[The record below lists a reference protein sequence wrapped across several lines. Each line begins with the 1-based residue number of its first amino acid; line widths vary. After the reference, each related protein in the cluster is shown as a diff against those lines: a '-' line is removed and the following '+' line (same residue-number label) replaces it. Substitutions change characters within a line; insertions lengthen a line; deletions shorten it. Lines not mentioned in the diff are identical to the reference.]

1 MIVRLSLDIQSITFS
16 EVCQVENEIS
26 SEFSP
31 KYLKDKRIERAVSVS
46 AEMFLEQGTENIKMT
61 DIAEESGIGVAT
73 LYRYFGT
80 KSGILVAAMTFLWND
95 LKDLFSGVFESETF
109 TGQTGIK
116 QVRDLLRMFIVMY
129 TAHKDFMRLLGEFD
143 RMVKNEEV
151 PKEDL
156 EQYERSVINFYPVFE
171 KAFRKGTEDG
181 TIRKGVDT
189 KLFYMTY
196 AHALTELCKKFING
210 EILPSDDFSDAEK
223 ELELLIECAAD
234 YLSPVKQ

>member
-31 KYLKDKRIERAVSVS
+31 KYLKDKRMERAVTVS
-46 AEMFLEQGTENIKMT
+46 AAMFLEQGIDIKMT

-80 KSGILVAAMTFLWND
+80 KSGIFTAAMTFLWND
-95 LKDLFSGVFESETF
+95 LKKLFSGVFDSDAF

-129 TAHKDFMRLLGEFD
+129 SAHKDFMRLLGEFD
-143 RMVKNEEV
+143 RMVIAEEV

-156 EQYERSVINFYPVFE
+156 EQYERSVINFYPVFK
-171 KAFRKGTEDG
+171 KAFNKGTDDG
-181 TIRKGVDT
+181 TIRKEADIRI
-189 KLFYMTY
+189 FYMTY

-210 EILPSDDFSDAEK
+210 EVLPSDDFSYAEK
-223 ELELLIECAAD
+223 ELEMLIDCAVN
-234 YLSPVKQ
+234 YLQAA